1 MSRTLAAVV
10 LASLCFGGTASL
22 SPGDRKLNQDS
33 FDYVWTTV
41 RDKFWDPAIEGID
54 WNAVR
59 AQLKP
64 EMDRARTME
73 QARGVL
79 REMLDRL
86 HLTHFE
92 IIPSDAYSDLEAT
105 TAPRGDGE
113 TGIDLRVV
121 DGKALVTSVDTD
133 SPAGRAGVRTGWEMI
148 RAGTVTSAAVVAKI
162 HAAYEHSS
170 LEDLILRQALI
181 GRTQGAVGET
191 VELQFKDGQGEA
203 IIKKMALARPRGS
216 LSKFGFLPPTYV
228 WIEHRM
234 AAGGIGY
241 VRFNMFLDPAHVM
254 PAFGEAVEACM
265 SCRGFVIDLRGNPGG
280 IGAMA
285 MGMAGWFVDQ
295 PDARLGTLYMRDSTL
310 NFTISPRP
318 QGYAGRLAILVDH
331 TTASTSEI
339 LAEGLKDLKRARV
352 FGTRTAAAALPSAI
366 EMLPNGDGFQYAMAN
381 YISEGGKPLEGV
393 GVTPDVE
400 AAPTRQALL
409 AGKDTALEAAEDWI
423 RSAKGDPQ

>member
-1 MSRTLAAVV
+1 MIRIFAVLV
-10 LASLCFGGTASL
+10 LASLCSGGTPAL
-22 SPGDRKLNQDS
+22 SSGEQKLNQES
-33 FDYVWTTV
+33 FEYVWTTV

-59 AQLKP
+59 TGLKP
-64 EMDRARTME
+64 EMDRAQTME
-73 QARGVL
+73 QARDVL
-79 REMLDRL
+79 RKMLDRL

-92 IIPSDAYSDLEAT
+92 IIPSDAYSELEAT

-121 DGKALVTSVDTD
+121 DGKVLITSVEED
-133 SPAGRAGVRTGWEMI
+133 SPAARAGVKTGWEMI
-148 RAGTVTSAAVVAKI
+148 RAGTAESATIVARI

-170 LEDLILRQALI
+170 LEDLILRQALT

-191 VELQFKDGQGEA
+191 MEIQFKDGAGKPV
-203 IIKKMALARPRGS
+203 IKNMVLAPPRGS

-234 AAGGIGY
+234 ASSGIGY

-295 PDARLGTLYMRDSTL
+295 PEARLGTLYMRGSTL

-318 QGYAGRLAILVDH
+318 QSYAGKLAILVDH

-339 LAEGLKDLKRARV
+339 LAEGLKDLKRARI

-381 YISEGGKPLEGV
+381 YISEGGKPLEGI

-409 AGKDTALEAAEDWI
+409 AGKDTALDAAEAWI
-423 RSAKGDPQ
+423 RSAKGDPE